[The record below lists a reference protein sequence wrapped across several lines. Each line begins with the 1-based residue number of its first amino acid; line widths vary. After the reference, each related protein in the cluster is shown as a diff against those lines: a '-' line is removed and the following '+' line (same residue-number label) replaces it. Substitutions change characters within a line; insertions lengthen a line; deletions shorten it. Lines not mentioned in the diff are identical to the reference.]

1 MKTQIRD
8 FFNSTWVKSSTPFFV
23 CVILLWIACLL
34 IPFIATFLD
43 SPDNIN
49 RIKKAY
55 TLFGS
60 VGDTFG
66 ALTCLYTGLSL
77 AAVITTLL
85 LQKKAIEQQ
94 QDELRAAQQQAIRV
108 LLYNLIDRLAE
119 RKQSLTMTLHGQT
132 HYQNDVTRQLL
143 DETKK
148 TLIEFVHYAGGS
160 NTPDGLQHDFN
171 SYLEALNHFVN
182 IYSQCYYTLKQIS
195 SASLLEN
202 KEKEDIAA
210 YMIFTLSPEDKQ
222 LLNIIFLRFELQET
236 LADFSYLFNE
246 ETCREQL
253 LHSLEDFSEENLIN
267 KQKGVCF
274 FMNSMKAHQACECA
288 ERKEEEN
295 NIVSPLKYH

>member
-1 MKTQIRD
+1 MKALLRY
-8 FFNSTWVKSSTPFFV
+8 FFTSTWGNSSIPFFA
-23 CVILLWIACLL
+23 CVILLWLIFLL
-34 IPFIATFLD
+34 ILVIAPSID
-43 SPDNIN
+43 STDNI
-49 RIKKAY
+49 KTY
-55 TLFGS
+55 TLLGS

-94 QDELRAAQQQAIRV
+94 QDELKASQQQAIRV

-132 HYQNDVTRQLL
+132 HCQNDVTRQLL
-143 DETKK
+143 HETKK

-160 NTPDGLQHDFN
+160 NTPDDLHRDFN
-171 SYLEALNHFVN
+171 SYLETLKHFVN
-182 IYSQCYYTLKQIS
+182 IYSQCYYALRQI
-195 SASLLEN
+195 ALAPLIEN
-202 KEKEDIAA
+202 KEKEDITA
-210 YMIFTLSPEDKQ
+210 YMIFNLSPEDKQ

-236 LADFSYLFNE
+236 LTDFSYLFNE
-246 ETCREQL
+246 ETCRKQL

-274 FMNSMKAHQACECA
+274 FMQSMKAHQACECA
-288 ERKEEEN
+288 ERKEGEN
-295 NIVSPLKYH
+295 NIVSPLKYY